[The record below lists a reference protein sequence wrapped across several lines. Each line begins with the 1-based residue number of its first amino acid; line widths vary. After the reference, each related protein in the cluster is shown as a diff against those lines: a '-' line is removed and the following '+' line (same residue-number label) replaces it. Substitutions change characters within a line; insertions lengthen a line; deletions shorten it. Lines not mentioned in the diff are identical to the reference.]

1 AESPIAGLAAEPE
14 LSDGGEDIH
23 VEAAHIDGPA
33 AARHD
38 VARIGPGDAKGPCAA
53 GQREGAGKWIKDGQL
68 FNVIRAEDHVVEHVK
83 LRVKGD
89 IVIDFKDGLDPK
101 ALLSKQNIAEAV
113 VAELFA
119 LRDVRRFLR
128 VEVETPIDE
137 Q

>member
-1 AESPIAGLAAEPE
+1 
-14 LSDGGEDIH
+14 
-23 VEAAHIDGPA
+23 
-33 AARHD
+33 
-38 VARIGPGDAKGPCAA
+38 
-53 GQREGAGKWIKDGQL
+53 
-68 FNVIRAEDHVVEHVK
+68 

-137 Q
+137 QPVVTMGRKAERLGVSGEAADQRRSQNGQETDGNGSQETHHGINLPSNRMLHRGVPAWIAALRRETNRFNVLDSSHVRDGL